1 MYKNRSFGQK
11 LILFTT
17 IMLFIS
23 SAIVGGCSYLVARN
37 ALIEKGKTILQNGV
51 KSALILIDEMNKDV
65 ENGSI
70 TLEEAQENIKLH
82 LLGPLNEDGTRQIN
96 SPVDFGE
103 NGYYIIYSTSGVE
116 IMHPNLEG
124 ENVWHFNQYITRNI
138 VQLREL

>member
-17 IMLFIS
+17 VMLFIS

-96 SPVDFGE
+96 SPA
-103 NGYYIIYSTSGVE
+103 
-116 IMHPNLEG
+116 
-124 ENVWHFNQYITRNI
+124 FNRTRI
-138 VQLREL
+138 ECKYWISISSYKPKACL